1 MVKQDFSEAVY
12 PLLSLC
18 FLFSSQEKNWWSA
31 QMGSPKKLSFQ
42 ALRKPLAGSFLTT
55 EISPCPSRAFL
66 HGGRRRR
73 REFSNAPRTKGIR
86 RDERNCIFQRFS
98 LLSLSL
104 PYPDVN
110 LPPSEG
116 EKENPPPPP
125 NRLWHSKRSG
135 RYNSTERVEGRE
147 KNFG

>member
-1 MVKQDFSEAVY
+1 
-12 PLLSLC
+12 
-18 FLFSSQEKNWWSA
+18 
-31 QMGSPKKLSFQ
+31 MGSPKKLSFQ